1 MSKPHSGVGGDE
13 GGGGGEIGVGGGETP
28 KPVKLHGGKRE
39 GSVNGCQCGQGMVR
53 RWYGVGIGGGGG
65 GEEVWQAAQG
75 NVLGHLG
82 GTGWE
87 RRGRG
92 AGLFWK
98 TSLIPV
104 FVMAESSRLQ

>member
-1 MSKPHSGVGGDE
+1 MSVWAGDGE
-13 GGGGGEIGVGGGETP
+13 EVVWGWYRRWGGEV
-28 KPVKLHGGKRE
+28 
-39 GSVNGCQCGQGMVR
+39 
-53 RWYGVGIGGGGG
+53 
-65 GEEVWQAAQG
+65 EEVWQAAQG